1 MRGAAEGALI
11 RAAASTQPFA
21 DFLPEGNSPM
31 KALTAI
37 ITALSIPLMILN
49 MLGAVVS
56 GIWLIVIGQWTPVVE
71 GIVWFIV
78 SSFLLGFALA
88 PGLLLAAPAV
98 WFAERRKILGVV
110 FFGTLSSIFTL
121 FLVTLSCCAILFL
134 FVKDASASSLIPR
147 LIWS

>member
-1 MRGAAEGALI
+1 RQLK
-11 RAAASTQPFA
+11 R
-21 DFLPEGNSPM
+21 SPTSCPTEIPLM

-110 FFGTLSSIFTL
+110 FFGTVLGLYAVALMTL
-121 FLVTLSCCAILFL
+121 
-134 FVKDASASSLIPR
+134 LICVAFCF
-147 LIWS
+147 